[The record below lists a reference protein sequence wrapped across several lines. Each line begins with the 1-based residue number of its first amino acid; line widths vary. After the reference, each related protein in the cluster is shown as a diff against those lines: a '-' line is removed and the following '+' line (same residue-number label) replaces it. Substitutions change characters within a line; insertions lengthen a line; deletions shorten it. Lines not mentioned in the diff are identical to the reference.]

1 MNLTARLAQLGLT
14 LPKAPR
20 PVAAYVPA
28 NISGNLLFVSG
39 QLPFRDEELLAK
51 GPVPT
56 VISVE
61 RAIEASRQCGL
72 NALAVAVDAL
82 EGLGGADRLA
92 RVVRVGVWV
101 QSDARFAEQPKIAN
115 GASQLMVDVFGDAG
129 KHARAAVGSIALPL
143 DASVEVEV
151 LFELR

>member
-1 MNLTARLAQLGLT
+1 MNLTSRLAALGLV

-28 NISGNLLFVSG
+28 NRSGNLLYISG
-39 QLPFRDEELLAK
+39 QLPFRNGELMAK
-51 GPVPT
+51 GPVPS
-56 VISVE
+56 VIAVE
-61 RAIEASRQCGL
+61 RAIEASRQCAL
-72 NALAVAVDAL
+72 NALAAAVD
-82 EGLGGADRLA
+82 GLDGDGDKIA

-101 QSDARFAEQPKIAN
+101 QSDARFGEQPKIAN
-115 GASQLMVDVFGDAG
+115 GASQLLVEIFGEDG

-143 DASVEVEV
+143 DATVEVEV